1 MYLRLTSGRLRF
13 IVGEWGS
20 NMLKKS
26 FIVTIIFVISL
37 FIQLISQI
45 VITRI
50 FGATQELDIFLA
62 AVAIPSIIVT
72 VIYGSLNN
80 VLLPLLGEKKGQKS
94 YEKYVSSLVLSL
106 GIFAIV
112 TAGVIALFSGQL
124 SKLLYPGSTSE
135 FTSAV
140 TGQMRVLFWSIPF
153 AFIATTLGAYYYVQK
168 HFFRFPFA
176 QLVGSI
182 TNLLLIVALYNVA
195 GIWALVIA
203 FVLNLFFQI
212 LFVLPKFK
220 SVPKLEFQNI
230 TPILIALT
238 PLIIGQF
245 MIRSDTI
252 IIRSYASYLPEGY
265 MVYLNLVSKIFSL
278 ATSVMTIGI
287 QVLLLP
293 HLVEYL
299 NEKKYEKAIQSVN
312 RAKLLSIGLSVF
324 VVLALIVLGPL
335 AIKLLFEGGKFT
347 AEDVTITSSLLPLF
361 IIPGIGWG
369 LSGVFF
375 QPLFA
380 LKKYMEVGIISTI
393 AFGAALGTS
402 QIMYK
407 MHGPEFAII
416 SGLIV
421 LLFIGI
427 IGSET
432 IWQIQ
437 KQHLISKQK

>member
-1 MYLRLTSGRLRF
+1 MYLRLTNGRLRF
-13 IVGEWGS
+13 IVGGWES

-26 FIVTIIFVISL
+26 FVVTLIFVISL
-37 FIQLISQI
+37 FIQLVSQI

-50 FGATQELDIFLA
+50 FGASQELDIFLA

-94 YEKYVSSLVLSL
+94 YEQYVTSLILSL
-106 GIFAIV
+106 GVFSII
-112 TAGVIALFSGQL
+112 TAFVFALFSTPL
-124 SKLLYPGSTSE
+124 SRLLYPGSTLT

-140 TGQMRVLFWSIPF
+140 SEQMKVLFWSIPF
-153 AFIATTLGAYYYVQK
+153 AFIATVLGAYYYVQK

-176 QLVGSI
+176 QLVGSV
-182 TNLLLIVALYNVA
+182 TNLLLVVALFNVA

-212 LFVLPKFK
+212 LFVLPGFK
-220 SVPKLEFQNI
+220 SIPKTQFQNI
-230 TPILIALT
+230 TPILLSLT
-238 PLIIGQF
+238 PLVIGQF

-312 RAKLLSIGLSVF
+312 RAKLMSIGLSVL
-324 VVLALIVLGPL
+324 VVVSLILLGPI
-335 AIKLLFEGGKFT
+335 AVKLLFEGGKFT
-347 AEDVTITSSLLPLF
+347 AEDVRITSSLLPLF

-380 LKKYMEVGIISTI
+380 LKKYMEVGIISTL
-393 AFGAALGTS
+393 AFGSALGTS
-402 QIMYK
+402 QIMHKLY
-407 MHGPEFAII
+407 GPEFAII

-427 IGSET
+427 IGSEI

-437 KQHLISKQK
+437 KQQLISKKK

>member
-1 MYLRLTSGRLRF
+1 
-13 IVGEWGS
+13 
-20 NMLKKS
+20 MLKKS
-26 FIVTIIFVISL
+26 FVVTLIFVISL
-37 FIQLISQI
+37 FIQLVSQI

-50 FGATQELDIFLA
+50 FGASQEVDIFLA

-80 VLLPLLGEKKGQKS
+80 VLLPLLGEKKNQKS
-94 YEKYVSSLVLSL
+94 YERYVSSLVLSL
-106 GIFAIV
+106 GIFAVI
-112 TAGVIALFSGQL
+112 TAGVITLFSGPL
-124 SKLLYPGSTSE
+124 SKLLYPGSTEE
-135 FTSAV
+135 FTSNVA
-140 TGQMRVLFWSIPF
+140 GQMRVLFWSIPF
-153 AFIATTLGAYYYVQK
+153 AFIATTFGAYYYVQK
-168 HFFRFPFA
+168 HFFRFPLA

-182 TNLLLIVALYNVA
+182 TNLLLIVTLFNVA
-195 GIWALVIA
+195 GIWALVMG
-203 FVLNLFFQI
+203 FVLNIVFQI
-212 LFVLPKFK
+212 LFVVPKFK
-220 SVPKLEFQNI
+220 TFPKLEFHNI
-230 TPILIALT
+230 TPILISLA
-238 PLIIGQF
+238 PLIVGQF

-312 RAKLLSIGLSVF
+312 RAKLLSIGLSVL
-324 VVLALIVLGPL
+324 VVASLIILGPL
-335 AIKLLFEGGKFT
+335 AVKILFEGGKFT
-347 AEDVTITSSLLPLF
+347 EEDVKITSSLLPLF

-380 LKKYMEVGIISTI
+380 LKKYMEVGIISTLAFI
-393 AFGAALGTS
+393 AAITTS
-402 QIMYK
+402 QLLFK
-407 MHGPEFAII
+407 TSGPEFAII

-427 IGSET
+427 IGSEL
-432 IWQIQ
+432 IWQMQ
-437 KQHLISKQK
+437 KQLLTSKKK

>member
-1 MYLRLTSGRLRF
+1 
-13 IVGEWGS
+13 
-20 NMLKKS
+20 MLKKS
-26 FIVTIIFVISL
+26 FVVTLIFVISL
-37 FIQLISQI
+37 FIQLVSQI

-50 FGATQELDIFLA
+50 FGASQEVDIFLA

-80 VLLPLLGEKKGQKS
+80 VLLPLLGEKKNQKS
-94 YEKYVSSLVLSL
+94 YERYVSSLVLSL
-106 GIFAIV
+106 GIFAVI
-112 TAGVIALFSGQL
+112 TAGVITLFSGPL
-124 SKLLYPGSTSE
+124 SKLLYPGSTAE
-135 FTSAV
+135 FTSNVAA
-140 TGQMRVLFWSIPF
+140 QMRVLFWSIPF

-168 HFFRFPFA
+168 HFFRFPLA

-182 TNLLLIVALYNVA
+182 TNLLLIVALFNIA
-195 GIWALVIA
+195 GIWALVIG
-203 FVLNLFFQI
+203 FVMNIFFQI
-212 LFVLPKFK
+212 LFVIPKFK
-220 SVPKLEFQNI
+220 TIPKYEFQNI
-230 TPILIALT
+230 SPILIAVT
-238 PLIIGQF
+238 PLVIGQF

-312 RAKLLSIGLSVF
+312 RAKLLSIGLSVL
-324 VVLALIVLGPL
+324 VVASLIILGPL
-335 AIKLLFEGGKFT
+335 AVKILFEGGKFT
-347 AEDVTITSSLLPLF
+347 AEDVKITSSLLPLF

-380 LKKYMEVGIISTI
+380 LKKYMEVGIISTLAFI
-393 AFGAALGTS
+393 AAIMTS
-402 QIMYK
+402 QLLFK
-407 MHGPEFAII
+407 TSGPEFAII

-421 LLFIGI
+421 LLFVGI
-427 IGSET
+427 IGSEL
-432 IWQIQ
+432 IWQMQ
-437 KQHLISKQK
+437 KQLLTSKKK